1 MTLSGPLTAQASS
14 AAVTATADIS
24 QALDRDHLN
33 RLIANS
39 GNDCMLVL
47 SVDGRIQQVGES
59 TQRLLELSDP
69 SQLHGVNWLS
79 IWEAPE
85 RAAVRDAI
93 IGARQ
98 GKTVRFS
105 AFGYTL
111 KRTPKWWDIVV
122 SLVDSTEGK
131 PRLLLAVVR
140 DVTELHLR
148 EQQIRELNSQLEQR
162 VEQRTQDLIRANYQL
177 HNALLQVR
185 DLYDHAPCGYLSLD
199 RQGCF
204 AEANQTTWRW
214 LGLAQSE
221 AISGGRKLA
230 FHSLLSGADADR
242 FDALYRWVLA
252 GHKTEEEAFDIRRKD
267 GSFFTAL
274 INATPVLDFEG
285 RFVNC
290 RMSMV
295 DITAR
300 RQAETALQRIN
311 NDLEQAIR
319 ERSSALVESEERFRL
334 MVEGISDYGIYFTDA
349 NGCITSWSASAQSLH
364 GYHAQE
370 ALGQD
375 LSEVMGI
382 APTAAEGGEEA
393 QSPLAQARNQGH
405 YEAYDWVQRKDG
417 SRFWA
422 HSVITP
428 LRDATRP
435 EDQQLLG
442 YACLVHDLSEI
453 RKTQELQENLNTEL
467 EHRVQERT
475 KQLEA
480 VNAELE
486 SFSYTVSHDLRA
498 PLRHIHHYIEMGRDA
513 ALGPEGPEAL
523 TPFLNHVL
531 NSTSHMGKLIDG
543 LLDLARLG
551 RTALRHM
558 PVPMGELVQDL
569 IKLQQPQAQRT
580 PNGSSLADADRIEW
594 VVVGE
599 WPVVP
604 CDLVLVRQVWNNLL
618 SNALK
623 YSRKREMARIEVG
636 ARLRDD
642 GLAEFFVKDNGVG
655 FDHKFREKLFGM
667 FQRLHSESEFEGT
680 GIGLALTRKIVERH
694 GGSIWAE
701 GEKNV
706 GCTISFT
713 LPLSSRSS

>member
-1 MTLSGPLTAQASS
+1 MTPLGSSTIDTSLSF
-14 AAVTATADIS
+14 
-24 QALDRDHLN
+24 DRDQLN

-39 GNDCMLVL
+39 GSDCMLLL
-47 SVDGRIQQVGES
+47 STDGRIQQVGES
-59 TQRLLELSDP
+59 TLRLLELSDAA
-69 SQLHGVNWLS
+69 QLNGVSWLS

-98 GKTVRFS
+98 GKSVRFS

-111 KRTPKWWDIVV
+111 KRTPKWWDILV
-122 SLVDSTEGK
+122 SPVDTAEGAPK
-131 PRLLLAVVR
+131 LLLAVAR

-199 RQGCF
+199 RAGCF
-204 AEANQTTWRW
+204 SEANQTTWRW
-214 LGLAQSE
+214 LGLTQAE
-221 AISGGRKLA
+221 AIQPDCKLA
-230 FHSLLSGADADR
+230 FNSLLSGSDAER
-242 FDALYRWVLA
+242 FDALYRWLLA

-267 GSFFTAL
+267 GSYFTAL

-290 RMSMV
+290 RVSMV

-300 RQAETALQRIN
+300 RLAETALQRIN

-319 ERSSALVESEERFRL
+319 ERSAALVESEERFRL

-349 NGCITSWSASAQSLH
+349 QGCITSWSTSAQSLH
-364 GYHAQE
+364 GYTAQE

-375 LSEVMGI
+375 LTHVMGI
-382 APTAAEGGEEA
+382 APQGEDL
-393 QSPLAQARNQGH
+393 STLPLAQARHQGH

-442 YACLVHDLSEI
+442 FACLVHDLSEI
-453 RKTQELQENLNTEL
+453 RKTQDLQQNLNAEL
-467 EHRVQERT
+467 ELRVQQRT
-475 KQLEA
+475 QQLEA
-480 VNAELE
+480 ANAELE

-498 PLRHIHHYIEMGRDA
+498 PLRHIHHYVEMGRDA
-513 ALGPEGPEAL
+513 ANGPDGAAAVA
-523 TPFLNHVL
+523 PFLSHVL
-531 NSTSHMGKLIDG
+531 RSTSHMGKLIDG

-551 RTALRHM
+551 RTALRAM
-558 PVPMGELVQDL
+558 PVPIGDLVDELVAT
-569 IKLQQPQAQRT
+569 LQAEAQRT
-580 PNGSSLADADRIEW
+580 ADGHAVSDGERVTW
-594 VVVGE
+594 VIARDLPMVQ
-599 WPVVP
+599 
-604 CDLVLVRQVWNNLL
+604 CDPVLVRQVWNNLL

-623 YSRKREMARIEVG
+623 YSRKRDKVRIEIG
-636 ARLRDD
+636 WQARES
-642 GLAEFFVKDNGVG
+642 GLMEFFVSDNGVG
-655 FDHKFREKLFGM
+655 FDPRFRDKLFGM

-694 GGSIWAE
+694 GGNIWAE

-706 GCTISFT
+706 GCTIRFT
-713 LPLSSRSS
+713 LPQHPQSA

>member
-1 MTLSGPLTAQASS
+1 MTAPGIPSSPALT
-14 AAVTATADIS
+14 DIS
-24 QALDRDHLN
+24 QSIDRDHLN

-47 SVDGRIQQVGES
+47 SADGRIQQVGES

-69 SQLHGVNWLS
+69 AQLHGVNWLS

-122 SLVDSTEGK
+122 SLVDSPGGTPK
-131 PRLLLAVVR
+131 LLLAVVR

-204 AEANQTTWRW
+204 VEANQTTWRW
-214 LGLAQSE
+214 LGLVQSE
-221 AISGGRKLA
+221 AISERDKLA
-230 FHSLLSGADADR
+230 FHSLLSPSDADR
-242 FDALYRWVLA
+242 FDSLYRWVLA
-252 GHKTEEEAFDIRRKD
+252 GHKTEEEAFDISRKD

-334 MVEGISDYGIYFTDA
+334 MVEGIADYGIYFTDA
-349 NGCITSWSASAQSLH
+349 NGCITSWSTSAQSLH

-375 LSEVMGI
+375 LSQVMGI
-382 APTAAEGGEEA
+382 AGVPQDGDAPPL
-393 QSPLAQARNQGH
+393 SPLAQARSQGH
-405 YEAYDWVQRKDG
+405 YEAYDWVKRKDG
-417 SRFWA
+417 SRFWG
-422 HSVITP
+422 HSVIMP

-435 EDQQLLG
+435 DDQQLLG
-442 YACLVHDLSEI
+442 FACLVHDLSEI
-453 RKTQELQENLNTEL
+453 RKTQDLQQNLNAEL

-475 KQLEA
+475 QQLKA

-486 SFSYTVSHDLRA
+486 GFSYTVSHDLRA
-498 PLRHIHHYIEMGRDA
+498 PLRHIHHYIEMGMDA
-513 ALGPEGPEAL
+513 ANGPEGVQAL
-523 TPFLNHVL
+523 APFLNHVL
-531 NSTSHMGKLIDG
+531 TSTHHMGKLIDG

-551 RTALRHM
+551 RTALREM
-558 PVPMGELVQDL
+558 PVPMGELVQEL
-569 IKLQQPQAQRT
+569 VKVQHAQAQRG
-580 PNGSSLADADRIEW
+580 PDGQKASGVDRVEW
-594 VVVGE
+594 VVATD
-599 WPVVP
+599 WPTVP
-604 CDLVLVRQVWNNLL
+604 CDPVLVRQVWNNLL

-623 YSRKREMARIEVG
+623 YSRKRDIVRIEVG
-636 ARLRDD
+636 NRRRDD
-642 GLAEFFVKDNGVG
+642 GLAEFFVSDNGVG
-655 FDHKFREKLFGM
+655 FDPKFREKLFGM
-667 FQRLHSESEFEGT
+667 FQRLHSETEFEGT

-713 LPLSSRSS
+713 LPLISRSI

>member
-1 MTLSGPLTAQASS
+1 MPGNPLALSS
-14 AAVTATADIS
+14 ASASADIGLS
-24 QALDRDHLN
+24 IDKDQLN

-39 GNDCMLVL
+39 GSDCMLVL
-47 SVDGRIQQVGES
+47 SADGRIQQVGES

-69 SQLHGVNWLS
+69 AQLTGVNWLS

-85 RAAVRDAI
+85 RGTVRDAI

-111 KRTPKWWDIVV
+111 KRTPKWWDIAV
-122 SLVDSTEGK
+122 SLVDSADGK
-131 PRLLLAVVR
+131 PKLLLAVAR

-199 RQGCF
+199 RQGRF

-214 LGLAQSE
+214 LGLTQAE
-221 AISGGRKLA
+221 AISENHKLA
-230 FHSLLSGADADR
+230 FHALLSESDAER

-252 GHKTEEEAFDIRRKD
+252 GQKTEEEAFDIRRKD

-364 GYHAQE
+364 GYQAQD

-375 LSEVMGI
+375 LAHVMGI
-382 APTAAEGGEEA
+382 AAVA
-393 QSPLAQARNQGH
+393 QAPDSTPLSPLAQARRDGH

-428 LRDATRP
+428 LRDTTRP

-442 YACLVHDLSEI
+442 FACLVHDLSEI
-453 RKTQELQENLNTEL
+453 RKTQDLQQNLNAEL

-475 KQLEA
+475 QQLEA
-480 VNAELE
+480 ANAELE
-486 SFSYTVSHDLRA
+486 SFSYTVSHDLRT

-513 ALGPEGPEAL
+513 ANGPEGVQAV

-531 NSTSHMGKLIDG
+531 SSTSHMGKLIDG

-551 RTALRHM
+551 RTALREM
-558 PVPMGELVQDL
+558 PVPMGELVQEL
-569 IKLQQPQAQRT
+569 VNVQQAQAQRKVE
-580 PNGSSLADADRIEW
+580 GQALAEVEW
-594 VVVGE
+594 VVAPD
-599 WPVVP
+599 WPVLP
-604 CDLVLVRQVWNNLL
+604 CDPVLVRQVWNNLL

-623 YSRKREMARIEVG
+623 YSRKRDKVRIEVG
-636 ARLRDD
+636 SRPRDD
-642 GLAEFFVKDNGVG
+642 GLAEFFVTDNGVG
-655 FDHKFREKLFGM
+655 FDPKFKEKLFGM
-667 FQRLHSESEFEGT
+667 FQRLHSESEFEGS

-694 GGSIWAE
+694 GGTIWAE

-713 LPLSSRSS
+713 LPLSGRSV

>member
-1 MTLSGPLTAQASS
+1 MTETGTSS
-14 AAVTATADIS
+14 ALPVNPGDTALAI
-24 QALDRDHLN
+24 DRDQLN
-33 RLIANS
+33 RLIADS

-47 SVDGRIQQVGES
+47 SADGRIQQVGES

-69 SQLHGVNWLS
+69 AQLNGVNWLS

-98 GKTVRFS
+98 GKKVRFS

-122 SLVDSTEGK
+122 SLVDAAEGK
-131 PRLLLAVVR
+131 PRLLLAVAR

-199 RQGCF
+199 RQACF

-214 LGLAQSE
+214 LGLTQGE
-221 AISGGRKLA
+221 AIREDQKLA
-230 FHSLLSGADADR
+230 FHSLLSTADAER
-242 FDALYRWVLA
+242 FDALYRWLLA

-319 ERSSALVESEERFRL
+319 ERSAALVESEERFRL

-349 NGCITSWSASAQSLH
+349 CGRITSWSTSAQSLH
-364 GYHAQE
+364 GYSAQE
-370 ALGQD
+370 ALGQE
-375 LSEVMGI
+375 LTHVMGI
-382 APTAAEGGEEA
+382 AVTVTEPTS
-393 QSPLAQARNQGH
+393 QPVSPLAQARSQGH

-442 YACLVHDLSEI
+442 FACLVHDLSEI
-453 RKTQELQENLNTEL
+453 RKTQDLQQNLNAEL

-475 KQLEA
+475 QQLEA

-498 PLRHIHHYIEMGRDA
+498 PLRHIHHYIEMGMDA
-513 ALGPEGPEAL
+513 ANGPEGVQAM

-531 NSTSHMGKLIDG
+531 SSTSHMGKLIDG

-551 RTALRHM
+551 RTALRQM
-558 PVPMGELVQDL
+558 PVPMGELVQEL
-569 IKLQQPQAQRT
+569 VGVQQTQERQRSPAQ
-580 PNGSSLADADRIEW
+580 GLADTDRVEW
-594 VVVGE
+594 VMSPD

-604 CDLVLVRQVWNNLL
+604 CDPVLVRQVWNNLL

-623 YSRKREMARIEVG
+623 YSRKRDKVRIEVG
-636 ARLRDD
+636 VRPRDD
-642 GLAEFFVKDNGVG
+642 GLAEFFVADNGVG
-655 FDHKFREKLFGM
+655 FDPRFRDKLFGM

-694 GGSIWAE
+694 GGSIWAD

-713 LPLSSRSS
+713 LPLTAR